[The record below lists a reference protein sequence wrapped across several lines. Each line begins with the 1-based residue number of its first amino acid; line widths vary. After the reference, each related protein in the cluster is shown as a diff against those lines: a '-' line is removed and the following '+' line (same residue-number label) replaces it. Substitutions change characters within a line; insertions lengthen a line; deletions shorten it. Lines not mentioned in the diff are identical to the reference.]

1 MVSITAGPSAPRR
14 DKMAIITDILA
25 AMQTKDLKFTH
36 LLYKSNLSH
45 TRLKDY
51 LDELLGKGLVTELQT
66 KEGKRYHLTD
76 EGAKFLAEYRRVNEF
91 VKSFGL

>member
-1 MVSITAGPSAPRR
+1 MVAPRR
-14 DKMAIITDILA
+14 DKMMIITDILA
-25 AMQTKDLKFTH
+25 ALQSKNLKFTH

-45 TRLKDY
+45 SRLKEY
-51 LDELLGKGLVTELQT
+51 LDELLVKKLVEELDT

-76 EGAKFLAEYRRVNEF
+76 EGAKFLSEYRRVNEF

>member
-1 MVSITAGPSAPRR
+1 MVAPRR
-14 DKMAIITDILA
+14 DKMMIIADILA
-25 AMQTKDLKFTH
+25 ALQSKNLKFTH

-45 TRLKDY
+45 SRLKEY
-51 LDELLGKGLVTELQT
+51 LDELLVKNLVEELQT

-76 EGAKFLAEYRRVNEF
+76 DGAKFLAEYRRVNEF

>member
-1 MVSITAGPSAPRR
+1 MPVVRR
-14 DKMAIITDILA
+14 DKMTIIADILA
-25 AMQTKDLKFTH
+25 ALQVKNLKFTH

-45 TRLKDY
+45 NRLKQY
-51 LDELLGKGLVTELQT
+51 LDELLFRALVQELTT

-76 EGAKFLAEYRRVNEF
+76 EGARFYAEYRRVNEF

>member
-1 MVSITAGPSAPRR
+1 MNQSAPRR
-14 DKMAIITDILA
+14 DKMMIITDILA
-25 AMQTKDLKFTH
+25 AMQSKDLKFTH

-51 LDELLGKGLVTELQT
+51 LEELLGRNLVVEFDT

-76 EGAKFLAEYRRVNEF
+76 EGAKFLSEYRRVNEF